1 LLTIRCGVA
10 QDKDGTPGDCDWA
23 VLQSFA
29 NPAFSDGELLQSLAQ
44 ANAVHVFASL
54 TAFNFFLKIWNRCDA
69 AERKKLSGREMTAC
83 GVGHS
88 TDTAARTLQQSGTT
102 LNWHVPQFG
111 EGDARE
117 NGLHWTLEQLEKRGL
132 IPKNELHLWSKT
144 DATSAKIL
152 RDVKRIRLWNDW
164 QIHTHEIYSLGINLK
179 SMPTEAIDALEKDS
193 PVCFGVKSAEV
204 LDATVAALLKHT
216 MRNSISQLPRSI
228 HFSVWERGAL
238 QRAQQ
243 LYMQPRLLPWSEFES
258 LLPTAAK

>member
-1 LLTIRCGVA
+1 MLTIRCGVA
-10 QDKDGTPGDCDWA
+10 QDKDATPSDCDWA

-29 NPAFSDGELLQSLAQ
+29 NPAFSDAELLQSLAQ
-44 ANAVHVFASL
+44 AHAVHVFASL
-54 TAFNFFLKIWNRCDA
+54 TAFNFFLKSWYRCDA

-88 TDTAARTLQQSGTT
+88 TDAAARTLQHSGIS
-102 LNWHVPQFG
+102 LNWQVPHFG
-111 EGDARE
+111 EGDVRE

-132 IPKNELHLWSKT
+132 IPRNALHLWSKT
-144 DATSAKIL
+144 GATSAKIL
-152 RDVKRIRLWNDW
+152 RDLKKIRQWNDW

-179 SMPTEAIDALEKDS
+179 SMPAAAIDALERNS

-216 MRNSISQLPRSI
+216 MQNSLSQLPHSV

-258 LLPTAAK
+258 LLAAVAK